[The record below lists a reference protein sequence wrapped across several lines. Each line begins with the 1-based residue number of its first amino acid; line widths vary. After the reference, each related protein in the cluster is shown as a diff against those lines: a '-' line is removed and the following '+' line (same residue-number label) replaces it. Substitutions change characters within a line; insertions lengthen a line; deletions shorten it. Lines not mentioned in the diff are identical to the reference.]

1 MIISGFFAGL
11 PIFGKILIVLILSGF
26 MPLTAI
32 TFFKYMLPKKERDYK
47 KAMDD
52 MGINSSRQVSDS
64 YAPRRYFLPVFFVT
78 LLCLLASIYFT
89 FADTF
94 IESIN
99 DSLLLTGSWF
109 GEGNVALVRQ
119 SLAILTF
126 AFLGGF
132 IWSAQ
137 NIIRRL
143 IAIDLA
149 PSVYYSAGVRI
160 IMASAVALVLSFIIG
175 EESSTNLVNFKSSL
189 SAVAFLTGMF
199 PERILQYLIKLF
211 KRYINPD
218 PLNTELLSLYQ
229 IEGISMQHKERLE
242 EIGIDNA
249 QNLATASLTQ
259 LCIDTPYEARTL
271 LDWIGQAKLLCYAK
285 EHIAAMRSTGIR
297 TVFDFYKGDKSTA
310 RLQRIAILSSVDPL
324 LIENISEQVRADTG
338 IQALF
343 RFQGGVNTPNE
354 AISPGSGEPVIPI
367 LKEKEPNTN

>member
-1 MIISGFFAGL
+1 MLEPGLIGGL
-11 PIFGKILIVLILSGF
+11 PLFGKLLIVLILSGF

-32 TFFKYMLPKKERDYK
+32 SFFKYMMPKKEQDYQ
-47 KAMDD
+47 KALRE
-52 MGINSSRQVSDS
+52 MGINSSRKVRDT

-78 LLCLLASIYFT
+78 TLCMLASIYFT

-109 GEGNVALVRQ
+109 GNGNIGLVRQ
-119 SLAILTF
+119 SLAVLTF

-160 IMASAVALVLSFIIG
+160 ILASAVALVLTFIIG

-189 SAVAFLTGMF
+189 TAIAFLTGMF
-199 PERILQYLIKLF
+199 PERFLQYLIKLF
-211 KRYINPD
+211 KKYVNPD
-218 PLNTELLSLYQ
+218 PLNTELLSLYR
-229 IEGISMQHKERLE
+229 IEGISMSHKERLE

-259 LCIDTPYEARTL
+259 LCIETPFEARML

-285 EHIAAMRSTGIR
+285 ASIDDLRAAGIR
-297 TVFDFYKGDKSTA
+297 TVFDFYKGDKSTDK
-310 RLQRIAILSSVDPL
+310 LVRIATAANVDQL
-324 LIENISEQVRADTG
+324 LVENISEQVRADTG
-338 IQALF
+338 IQALY
-343 RFQGGVNTPNE
+343 RFQTGVNAPNAPFE
-354 AISPGSGEPVIPI
+354 KDPIFAISSET
-367 LKEKEPNTN
+367 ESQAN